1 LGGRLLQFG
10 EGSFSGE
17 YPDPAGG
24 AVFAPRDGSSAHG
37 TRWVAAASGRRLAGT
52 AREERRSA
60 EMPRRVADAA
70 AMVSYAMREEKAAT
84 GGMGEGEC
92 RRCQSDDDSRWT
104 GQDFIKAR
112 VYFSDQEIFKWAF
125 V

>member
-24 AVFAPRDGSSAHG
+24 AVFAPRDGSRAHG
-37 TRWVAAASGRRLAGT
+37 TRWVAAASGRRRAGT

-70 AMVSYAMREEKAAT
+70 AMVEEKAAT

-92 RRCQSDDDSRWT
+92 GGAVQSDDEWRW
-104 GQDFIKAR
+104 
-112 VYFSDQEIFKWAF
+112 IFY
-125 V
+125 